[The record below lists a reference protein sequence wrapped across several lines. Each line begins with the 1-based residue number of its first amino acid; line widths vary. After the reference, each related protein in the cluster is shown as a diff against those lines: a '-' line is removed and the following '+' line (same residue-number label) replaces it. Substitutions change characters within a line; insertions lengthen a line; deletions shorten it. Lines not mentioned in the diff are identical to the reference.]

1 MVWAFSKDEGY
12 KASKTHMG
20 SKCSTENGKRATEK
34 DVERWIGENT
44 QKQGNNTMNQIQIP
58 EPHRFGYP
66 AVFPSRMIAPIRAP
80 YPVTIG
86 PGPATI
92 PPLYPYPIW
101 FKNRLVQNDVQG
113 RIKKVLD
120 SERSGVGT
128 DDVYVPHLWYF
139 ELLSFLRDQ
148 ESPRTSVSNME
159 DDNETQNSETHG
171 VQSEDNSSQPAT
183 PHSIISEPLTPRPI
197 PQATSRAAK
206 MRNDKCD
213 EVLDVTQKRFT
224 MPSDVDAK
232 FTLIGKA
239 WACKLKEL
247 SQVQATRN
255 SKSLLYL
262 AYTTSIIQSANST
275 VFTTRVIIKSSN
287 HAIFADASFTNR
299 TILSAPDTIKFTNTS
314 AIFSFFCL

>member
-1 MVWAFSKDEGY
+1 MSEINSQPNTSKRHKAASPGRLKGDRLLSPAGNDLLTLKERKRVHGRVYELY
-12 KASKTHMG
+12 KSFPCLWKVKSKQYSDRNAK
-20 SKCSTENGKRATEK
+20 SKAYDILVEK
-34 DVERWIGENT
+34 MRTVEES
-44 QKQGNNTMNQIQIP
+44 
-58 EPHRFGYP
+58 
-66 AVFPSRMIAPIRAP
+66 A
-80 YPVTIG
+80 
-86 PGPATI
+86 
-92 PPLYPYPIW
+92 
-101 FKNRLVQNDVQG
+101 NREIVVKKINSL
-113 RIKKVLD
+113 RTTYREELKKVLD

-239 WACKLKEL
+239 WTCKLKEL
-247 SQVQATRN
+247 SQVQATPN

-287 HAIFADASFTNR
+287 HAIFGDASFTNR
-299 TILSAPDTIKFTNTS
+299 TIL
-314 AIFSFFCL
+314 

>member
-12 KASKTHMG
+12 KASKTHIG

-44 QKQGNNTMNQIQIP
+44 QKQGNKTTYR
-58 EPHRFGYP
+58 EE
-66 AVFPSRMIAPIRAP
+66 
-80 YPVTIG
+80 
-86 PGPATI
+86 
-92 PPLYPYPIW
+92 L
-101 FKNRLVQNDVQG
+101 
-113 RIKKVLD
+113 KKVLD

-139 ELLSFLRDQ
+139 SRDQ

>member
-1 MVWAFSKDEGY
+1 MPSFCYQTTVKQQKKILELWTSSSEDEEKLKKMISRKIKMTLY
-12 KASKTHMG
+12 RVVFRPILTFLSESWVLTNRQKASYRDMKYLRAVKG
-20 SKCSTENGKRATEK
+20 VARKERQIRNEVIREELGVESVLQRIEDNQLKWFGLSKAE
-34 DVERWIGENT
+34 
-44 QKQGNNTMNQIQIP
+44 
-58 EPHRFGYP
+58 
-66 AVFPSRMIAPIRAP
+66 
-80 YPVTIG
+80 
-86 PGPATI
+86 
-92 PPLYPYPIW
+92 
-101 FKNRLVQNDVQG
+101 
-113 RIKKVLD
+113 
-120 SERSGVGT
+120 GT
-128 DDVYVPHLWYF
+128 RP
-139 ELLSFLRDQ
+139 
-148 ESPRTSVSNME
+148 
-159 DDNETQNSETHG
+159 NSETHG